1 MIVSSLRP
9 QAFNLDV
16 VTRAV
21 EVDRLGDGP
30 NFETA
35 TVIYAAAALGASGAI
50 RAQRSFP
57 GGVLPAGEA
66 SGGDIFAV

>member
-1 MIVSSLRP
+1 
-9 QAFNLDV
+9 LDV
-16 VTRAV
+16 VTRAA

-35 TVIYAAAALGASGAI
+35 AVIYSAAALGASGAI

-57 GGVLPAGEA
+57 NEGGAIVQHESEERLLTDA
-66 SGGDIFAV
+66 